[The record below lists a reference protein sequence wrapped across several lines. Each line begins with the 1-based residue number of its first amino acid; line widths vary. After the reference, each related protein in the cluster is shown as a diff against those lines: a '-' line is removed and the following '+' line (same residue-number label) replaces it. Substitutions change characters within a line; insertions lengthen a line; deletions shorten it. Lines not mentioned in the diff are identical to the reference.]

1 MTRLW
6 FMGSGAFAARWPVFE
21 DNTTPRGGI
30 RARPLYVVF
39 GAWSVDRGVGGVLMG
54 ARPGWGMGRALIGRR
69 RLRARGSKGRAVG
82 AGGAGV
88 ARGDCGVGVAL
99 CEHPVENLLSRD
111 GM

>member
-1 MTRLW
+1 M
-6 FMGSGAFAARWPVFE
+6 
-21 DNTTPRGGI
+21 
-30 RARPLYVVF
+30 
-39 GAWSVDRGVGGVLMG
+39 DRGVGRVLMG
-54 ARPGWGMGRALIGRR
+54 ARPGWGMGQALIGRR

-99 CEHPVENLLSRD
+99 CEHPVENLSSRD